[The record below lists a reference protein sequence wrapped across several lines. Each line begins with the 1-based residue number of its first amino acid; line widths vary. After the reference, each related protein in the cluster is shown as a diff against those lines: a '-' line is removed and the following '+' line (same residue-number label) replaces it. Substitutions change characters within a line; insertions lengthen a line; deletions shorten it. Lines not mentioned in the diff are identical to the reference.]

1 MQIRFLG
8 AAGEVTGSQYLC
20 EGVVAGERRRFLVD
34 CGLFQGGRDAHDKNE
49 QGFAFD
55 PASLDFVV
63 LTHAHLDHS
72 GLLPR
77 LCAAGFRGPIY
88 TTAASLELLK
98 ILLPDSAHLQTADR
112 ERAERRLE
120 KGRWHG
126 ELPTVLYGMDEVQTT
141 LQQVRPFNYGL
152 TFQPVPGILVRFHN
166 AGHILGAA
174 IAVIDVA
181 IDQVTPSKTRRLVFS
196 GDIGPSG
203 PFMMP
208 APELIPHADVLVVE
222 STYGD
227 RLHKTMEQTRDEMVE
242 VVTHTLRH
250 GGNIVIPAFAVGR
263 TQEVLLL
270 LAELVRIKRL
280 PHLNVFIDSPMATAV
295 TQLTAHFRDA
305 LEEEAQ
311 DMLAWHEA
319 HPEALRLRLV
329 SDVEESKSLN
339 LIRGGAII
347 ISASGMCEGGRVV
360 HHLYNNL
367 PHQQNAVIITGFQ
380 ARGTT
385 GRQLVEKARTVRLFG
400 REVPVNAS
408 VHTVGGLSAH
418 ADQSGL
424 LTWLGGFASPPEKV
438 FVVHGESD
446 ASNKLAEAMRN
457 RLGWKHVTIPERGT
471 SFLC

>member
-34 CGLFQGGRDAHDKNE
+34 CGLFQGGRDARDKNE

-77 LCAAGFRGPIY
+77 LCASGFRGPIY
-88 TTAASLELLK
+88 TTPASLELLK
-98 ILLPDSAHLQTADR
+98 ILLPDSAHLQLADR

-120 KGRWHG
+120 KGRWRG
-126 ELPTVLYGMDEVQTT
+126 ELPTVLYGLEEVQAA
-141 LQQVRPFNYGL
+141 LRQVRTFDYDL
-152 TFQPVPGILVRFHN
+152 TFQPVPGILARFHN

-174 IAVIDVA
+174 IAVFDVA
-181 IDQVTPSKTRRLVFS
+181 TDQVSPVKSKRLVFS
-196 GDIGPSG
+196 GDIGPSV
-203 PFMMP
+203 PFMLP
-208 APELIPHADVLVVE
+208 APDPIPQADVLVIE
-222 STYGD
+222 STYGN
-227 RLHKTMEQTRDEMVE
+227 RLHKTMAETRDEMVQ
-242 VVTHTLRH
+242 VIDHTLRH

-270 LAELVRIKRL
+270 LAELVRAKRL

-295 TQLTAHFRDA
+295 TQLTAHYQRA
-305 LEEEAQ
+305 LEGEARE
-311 DMLAWHEA
+311 MLAWHEA
-319 HPEALRLRLV
+319 HPEALRLKLV

-347 ISASGMCEGGRVV
+347 LSASGMCEGGRVV
-360 HHLYNNL
+360 HHLFNNL
-367 PHQQNAVIITGFQ
+367 PHHQNAIIITGFQ
-380 ARGTT
+380 AAGTL
-385 GRQLVEKARTVRLFG
+385 GRQLVEKARTVHLFG
-400 REVPVNAS
+400 QEVPVNAS

-418 ADQSGL
+418 ADQNGL
-424 LTWLGGFASPPEKV
+424 LTWLRGFNQPPEKV
-438 FVVHGESD
+438 FVVHGEPESSH
-446 ASNKLAEAMRN
+446 ALAEAIQTQ
-457 RLGWKHVTIPERGT
+457 LGWKHVTIPERGAG
-471 SFLC
+471 FLC